1 MKTRPLSGALG
12 AEITEIDIRRSDDA
26 EFAELQAVFTD
37 RSVIVI
43 RDQDLTPEDHIAFA
57 RRWGEINVNRF
68 FKPVDTHPEIATVLK
83 EADQKLNIGG
93 DWHTDHSYDVEPALG
108 SILSAI
114 DMPDVGGDTVFAS
127 MAAAYDGL
135 SDKFKSILDVLEAWH
150 GTYHVFVNS
159 PAAKKAREEGRL
171 GANAMPEPDVKH
183 PMVIKHPLS
192 GRKCIY
198 VNPQF
203 TTNIDGMSEVESDA
217 LLSGIYEHCQ
227 RPEFQ
232 CRVRW
237 REGDLTM
244 WDNRATWH
252 KAINDYHGH
261 RRYMHRITIEGCALE
276 AA

>member
-1 MKTRPLSGALG
+1 MKIVPMTTALG
-12 AEITEIDIRRSDDA
+12 ADIYDA
-26 EFAELQAVFTD
+26 DVRNPEHLAQIKDAFAKH
-37 RSVIVI
+37 SVVAI
-43 RDQDLTPEDHIAFA
+43 RDQHLNPEEHIAFA
-57 RRWGEINVNRF
+57 EAIGKININRF
-68 FKPVDTHPEIATVLK
+68 FQALETHPNIAIVLK
-83 EADQKLNIGG
+83 EKDQKGAIGEV
-93 DWHTDHSYDVEPALG
+93 WHTDHSYDQVPALG

-114 DMPDVGGDTVFAS
+114 DMPEVGGGTAFSS

-135 SDKFKSILDVLEAWH
+135 SDTFKKTLEGLEAWH

-171 GANAMPEPDVKH
+171 NANAMPEPDVKH
-183 PMVIKHPLS
+183 PLVIKHPLS
-192 GRKCIY
+192 GRPCLF

-203 TTNIDGMSEVESDA
+203 TTHIDGMSPTESDA
-217 LLSGIYEHCQ
+217 LLQGIYEHCKQ
-227 RPEFQ
+227 PEYQ

-244 WDNRATWH
+244 WGNRATWH

>member
-1 MKTRPLSGALG
+1 MTTALG
-12 AEITEIDIRRSDDA
+12 ADIYDADVRRAEDVAEIKEA
-26 EFAELQAVFTD
+26 FAKHAVLA
-37 RSVIVI
+37 I
-43 RDQDLTPEDHIAFA
+43 RDQNLSPDEHIAFA
-57 RRWGEINVNRF
+57 EQIGEININRF
-68 FKPVDTHPEIATVLK
+68 FKALDTHPNIAIVLK
-83 EADQKLNIGG
+83 EADQKGAIGE

-114 DMPDVGGDTVFAS
+114 EIPEVGGDTVFAS
-127 MAAAYDGL
+127 MAAAYDAL
-135 SDKFKSILDVLEAWH
+135 SEPFKARLEGLEAWH
-150 GTYHVFVNS
+150 STFHAFINNPKS
-159 PAAKKAREEGRL
+159 RQARAEGRL
-171 GANAMPEPDVKH
+171 GDNVMPEPDVKH
-183 PMVIKHPLS
+183 PLVIKHPLS

-198 VNPQF
+198 VNPGF
-203 TTNIDGMSEVESDA
+203 TIGIEGMSKVESDA
-217 LLSGIYEHCQ
+217 FLNGIYAHCQ

-237 REGDLTM
+237 RAGDLTM

>member
-1 MKTRPLSGALG
+1 MTTALG
-12 AEITEIDIRRSDDA
+12 ADIYDADVRRKEDVAEIREA
-26 EFAELQAVFTD
+26 FAEY
-37 RSVIVI
+37 SVISI
-43 RDQDLTPEDHIAFA
+43 RDQHLSPEEHIAFA
-57 RRWGEINVNRF
+57 EEIGPININRF
-68 FKPVDTHPEIATVLK
+68 FRALDTHPNIAVVLK
-83 EADQKLNIGG
+83 EPHQKNATGEE
-93 DWHTDHSYDVEPALG
+93 WHTDHSYDEKPALG

-114 DMPDVGGDTVFAS
+114 EMPEVGGDTVFCS
-127 MAAAYDGL
+127 MAAAYDAL
-135 SDKFKSILDVLEAWH
+135 SEPFRKRLDGLEAWH
-150 GTYHVFVNS
+150 GSYHVFVGS
-159 PAAKKAREEGRL
+159 SAARKARAEGRL
-171 GANAMPEPDVKH
+171 GANAEPEPDVKH
-183 PMVIKHPLS
+183 PLIIRHPLS

-203 TTNIDGMSEVESDA
+203 TTGVDGMSKVESDA
-217 LLSGIYEHCQ
+217 LLNGIYEHC
-227 RPEFQ
+227 RKPEFQ

>member
-1 MKTRPLSGALG
+1 MRIVPMTTALG
-12 AEITEIDIRRSDDA
+12 ADIYDADVRKPGDVAEIKKA
-26 EFAELQAVFTD
+26 FAEY
-37 RSVIVI
+37 SVISV
-43 RDQDLTPEDHIAFA
+43 RDQHLTPEEHIDFA
-57 RRWGEINVNRF
+57 EQFGRININRF
-68 FKPVDTHPEIATVLK
+68 FKPLDTHPNIAIVLK
-83 EADQKLNIGG
+83 EKDQKGAIGEE
-93 DWHTDHSYDVEPALG
+93 WHTDHSYDQEPALG

-114 DMPDVGGDTVFAS
+114 EMPEVGGDTVFCS
-127 MAAAYDGL
+127 MAAAYDAL
-135 SDKFKSILDVLEAWH
+135 SEPFRARLDGLEAWH

-159 PAAKKAREEGRL
+159 PAAKLAREEGRL
-171 GANAMPEPDVKH
+171 GDNAMPEPDVKH
-183 PMVIKHPLS
+183 PLVIKHPLS
-192 GRKCIY
+192 GRSCIY

-203 TTNIDGMSEVESDA
+203 TTGIDGMSPTESNA
-217 LLSGIYEHCQ
+217 FLNGLYEHCQ
-227 RPEFQ
+227 KPEFQ

>member
-1 MKTRPLSGALG
+1 MKIAPMTRAIGADIFDADVRNKDDVKAIKEAFAQYSVISVRNQSLSP
-12 AEITEIDIRRSDDA
+12 EEHID
-26 EFAELQAVFTD
+26 FAEA
-37 RSVIVI
+37 IG
-43 RDQDLTPEDHIAFA
+43 HIN
-57 RRWGEINVNRF
+57 INRF
-68 FKPVDTHPEIATVLK
+68 FTPLDTHPNIAIVLK
-83 EADQKLNIGG
+83 EADQQGAIGEE
-93 DWHTDHSYDVEPALG
+93 WHTDHSYDQEPALG

-114 DMPDVGGDTVFAS
+114 EMPQVGGDTAFSS

-135 SDKFKSILDVLEAWH
+135 SDKFKEILNGLEAWH
-150 GTYHVFVNS
+150 GTEHVFVNS
-159 PAAKKAREEGRL
+159 PAAKKARAEGRL
-171 GANAMPEPDVKH
+171 AANPNIEPDVKH
-183 PMVIKHPLS
+183 PLIIKHPLS

-203 TTNIDGMSEVESDA
+203 TVGIDGMAKGESDA
-217 LLSGIYEHCQ
+217 ILNGIFEHCIK
-227 RPEFQ
+227 PEFQ

-237 REGDLTM
+237 KEGDLTM

>member
-1 MKTRPLSGALG
+1 MKIVPMTRAIGADIYG
-12 AEITEIDIRRSDDA
+12 ADVRKAKDVDRIKEA
-26 EFAELQAVFTD
+26 FAEYSVVAV
-37 RSVIVI
+37 
-43 RDQDLTPEDHIAFA
+43 RDQNLTPEEHIDFA
-57 RRWGEINVNRF
+57 EAIGEININRF
-68 FKPVDTHPEIATVLK
+68 FKALDTHPNIAVVLK
-83 EADQKLNIGG
+83 EPDQKGAIGE

-114 DMPDVGGDTVFAS
+114 EMPEVGGDTVFAS

-135 SDKFKSILDVLEAWH
+135 SEPFKERLEGLEAWH
-150 GTYHVFVNS
+150 GTFHVFATS

-171 GANAMPEPDVKH
+171 GDNAMPEPDVKH
-183 PMVIKHPLS
+183 PLVIKHPIS

-198 VNPQF
+198 VNPGF
-203 TTNIDGMSEVESDA
+203 TTGIDGMSKTESDA
-217 LLSGIYEHCQ
+217 FLNGIYAHCQ

-237 REGDLTM
+237 QEGDLTM

-252 KAINDYHGH
+252 KAINDYDGY